1 MYFFKNNTFLMN
13 PKYTIFKFVRA
24 KIVNLYYIIITLCKK
39 DVKFQ
44 SIITNYKNLD
54 NYSMH

>member
-1 MYFFKNNTFLMN
+1 MN

-54 NYSMH
+54 NYSMP